1 MSKLF
6 EIRIQRKADG
16 NGVMKTKVEIYNS
29 ELNKWVDKKTQ
40 NTTFPKEW
48 NAQKIEW
55 EVNGAWNSQTFR
67 IDDRYW
73 DGMSPSGVKIGGFA
87 NPNRTLAYPIYKEGE
102 LK

>member
-1 MSKLF
+1 
-6 EIRIQRKADG
+6 
-16 NGVMKTKVEIYNS
+16 MKTKVEIYNS

-55 EVNGAWNSQTFR
+55 EVKGAWNSRDFR
-67 IDDRYW
+67 INDPIKDIW
-73 DGMSPSGVKIGGFA
+73 QGTSPSGITIEGFM
-87 NPNRTLAYPIYKEGE
+87 NPDKTLAYPLYDGGK